1 MSGITKTNV
10 FFFLYSYDFLEMY
23 LPDCGRSK
31 HTIESYR
38 DTLTLFKR
46 FVITEEG
53 MDIRRFTFNDC
64 TCDFVFSFLDWL
76 KESGNIETTRNH
88 RLAGLKGYL
97 DYCAYRNVAIES
109 IASQIE
115 AVKPYPTTKREKPV
129 LTDAQ
134 MSLILDQAPR
144 DRKGR
149 RNAILLLLL
158 YETAARV
165 SEIVNL
171 NVIDLH
177 LNPSEPYVKLSGKG
191 KKERIIPLVDRL
203 PTILE
208 TYISEFSA
216 PLGTDILFYSMHG
229 GKPQRLSS
237 RSIESILKQYSDAA
251 RIHDPTIPP
260 RVHPHMFRRSKATYL
275 YQHGMA
281 LEQVSTLLGHS
292 QLETTRVYAKPSLQ
306 QLRIVIEKIT
316 PKSDQEQQPLWQGK
330 EDEISRRLGLR

>member
-1 MSGITKTNV
+1 MSSKPLSNV

-23 LPDCGRSK
+23 LPDCGRST

-46 FVITEEG
+46 FVTTVKG
-53 MDIRRFTFNDC
+53 LDIRRFTFNAC
-64 TCDFVFSFLDWL
+64 SCDFVFSFLDWL
-76 KESGNIETTRNH
+76 KEKGSIDTTRNH
-88 RLAGLKGYL
+88 RLEGLKGYL

-115 AVKPYPTTKREKPV
+115 AVKPYPTTKPEKPV

-134 MSLILDQAPR
+134 MSLILRQAPD
-144 DRKGR
+144 DRAGR
-149 RNAILLLLL
+149 RNTILLLLL

-171 NVIDLH
+171 RVSDLH
-177 LNPSEPYVKLSGKG
+177 LDQPECYVKLSGKG
-191 KKERIIPLVDRL
+191 KKERIVPLVDKL
-203 PTILE
+203 PSILNS
-208 TYISEFSA
+208 YVQGYPI

-229 GKPQRLSS
+229 GKPERLSS
-237 RSIESILKQYSDAA
+237 RSVEAILKQYADAA
-251 RIHDPTIPP
+251 RIQDPTIPSK
-260 RVHPHMFRRSKATYL
+260 VHPHMLRRSKATYL

-292 QLETTRVYAKPSLQ
+292 QLETTRVY
-306 QLRIVIEKIT
+306 
-316 PKSDQEQQPLWQGK
+316 
-330 EDEISRRLGLR
+330 

>member
-1 MSGITKTNV
+1 MSRTIPTKV

-23 LPDCGRSK
+23 LPSCGRSI

-46 FVITEEG
+46 FVTITKRL
-53 MDIRRFTFNDC
+53 DIRNFTFNNC

-76 KESGNIETTRNH
+76 KEGGNIETTRNH
-88 RLAGLKGYL
+88 RLVGLKGYL
-97 DYCAYRNVAIES
+97 GYCAYRNVAIES
-109 IASQIE
+109 IANQIE
-115 AVKPYPTTKREKPV
+115 AVKPYSTTKSEKPV
-129 LTDAQ
+129 LSDTQ
-134 MSLILDQAPR
+134 ISNILDQAPK

-149 RNAILLLLL
+149 RNAVLLLLL

-165 SEIVNL
+165 SEILNL
-171 NVIDLH
+171 KVSDLH
-177 LNPSEPYVKLSGKG
+177 LKQSEPYVKLSGKG
-191 KKERIIPLVDRL
+191 KKERIIPLVDKL

-208 TYISEFSA
+208 TYVTEF
-216 PLGTDILFYSMHG
+216 PEQLGTDILFYSMHE
-229 GKPQRLSS
+229 GKPERLSA

-251 RIHDPTIPP
+251 RIHDSTIPP

-306 QLRIVIEKIT
+306 QLRTVIEKIT
-316 PKSDQEQQPLWQGK
+316 PKSEQEQKPLWQGK
-330 EDEISRRLGLR
+330 EDEIARRLGLR

>member
-1 MSGITKTNV
+1 MSGTIQTNV

-23 LPDCGRSK
+23 LPGCGRSM

-46 FVITEEG
+46 FVTTAAG
-53 MDIRRFTFNDC
+53 LDIRKFTFNDL

-76 KESGNIETTRNH
+76 NENGSIETTRNH

-97 DYCAYRNVAIES
+97 DYCAYRNIAIES

-129 LTDAQ
+129 LTDTQ
-134 MSLILDQAPR
+134 MSLILDQAPK

-165 SEIVNL
+165 SEIANL
-171 NVIDLH
+171 NVSDLH
-177 LNPSEPYVKLSGKG
+177 LDRSEPYVKLSGKG

-203 PTILE
+203 PVILK
-208 TYISEFSA
+208 TYVAEF
-216 PLGTDILFYSMHG
+216 PGRLGTDLLFFSMHG
-229 GKPQRLSS
+229 GKPERLSA

-251 RIHDPTIPP
+251 RIHDSTIPP
-260 RVHPHMFRRSKATYL
+260 GVHPHMFRRSKATYL

-292 QLETTRVYAKPSLQ
+292 QLETTRVYARPSLP
-306 QLRIVIEKIT
+306 QLRAVIEKIT

-330 EDEISRRLGLR
+330 EDEIARRLGLR

>member
-1 MSGITKTNV
+1 MNRKPQSNV

-23 LPDCGRSK
+23 LPDCGRST

-46 FVITEEG
+46 FVTIG
-53 MDIRRFTFNDC
+53 KGLDIRRFTFNDC

-76 KESGNIETTRNH
+76 KDNGSADTTRNH
-88 RLAGLKGYL
+88 RLVGLKGYL
-97 DYCAYRNVAIES
+97 NYCAYRNVAMES

-115 AVKPYPTTKREKPV
+115 AVKPYPTHKLEKPV
-129 LTDAQ
+129 LSDTQ
-134 MSLILDQAPR
+134 MSLILRHASN
-144 DRKGR
+144 DRLGR

-171 NVIDLH
+171 SVSDLH
-177 LNPSEPYVKLSGKG
+177 LEQPDCYVKLSGKG
-191 KKERIIPLVDRL
+191 KKERIVPLVDKL
-203 PTILE
+203 PTILHAYVHGYPA
-208 TYISEFSA
+208 T
-216 PLGTDILFYSMHG
+216 LGTDILFYSMHG
-229 GKPQRLSS
+229 GKPARLSS
-237 RSIESILKQYSDAA
+237 RSVEAILKQYADAA
-251 RIHDPTIPP
+251 RVQDPTIPSK
-260 RVHPHMFRRSKATYL
+260 VHPHMLRRSKATYL

-306 QLRIVIEKIT
+306 QLRSAIEKIV
-316 PKSDQEQQPLWQGK
+316 PKSDQEQPPLWQGK
-330 EDEISRRLGLR
+330 EDEISKRLGLR

>member
-1 MSGITKTNV
+1 MSGIPHTNV

-23 LPDCGRSK
+23 LSGCGRSM

-38 DTLTLFKR
+38 DTLTLFKI
-46 FVITEEG
+46 FVTTAKG
-53 MDIRRFTFNDC
+53 LDIRRFTFNDC
-64 TCDFVFSFLDWL
+64 TCDFVFSFLGWL
-76 KESGNIETTRNH
+76 RGNGNSDTTRNH

-97 DYCAYRNVAIES
+97 DYCSFRNVAIES

-129 LTDAQ
+129 LTDTQ
-134 MSLILDQAPR
+134 VSLILSQAPK

-158 YETAARV
+158 YESAARV

-171 NVIDLH
+171 DVSDLH
-177 LNPSEPYVKLSGKG
+177 LSQPEPYVKLSGKG

-203 PTILE
+203 PTILK
-208 TYISEFSA
+208 TYVTEFPGQS
-216 PLGTDILFYSMHG
+216 GTDILFFSMHG
-229 GKPQRLSS
+229 GKPERLSA
-237 RSIESILKQYSDAA
+237 RSVESILRQYSDAA
-251 RIHDPTIPP
+251 RIQDPTVPP
-260 RVHPHMFRRSKATYL
+260 GVHPHMFRRSKATYL

-292 QLETTRVYAKPSLQ
+292 QLETTRVYAKPSIQ
-306 QLRIVIEKIT
+306 QLRTVIEKIT
-316 PKSDQEQQPLWQGK
+316 PRLDQEQPPLWQGK

>member
-1 MSGITKTNV
+1 MSKFTKPNI

-23 LPDCGRSK
+23 LSGCGRSV

-46 FVITEEG
+46 FVTTARG
-53 MDIRRFTFNDC
+53 LNIRKFTFNDC
-64 TCDFVFSFLDWL
+64 TCDFIFSFLDWL
-76 KESGNIETTRNH
+76 KESGNIVTTRNH

-109 IASQIE
+109 IANQIG
-115 AVKPYPTTKREKPV
+115 AVKPFPITKREKPI

-134 MSLILDQAPR
+134 ISLILSQAPK

-149 RNAILLLLL
+149 RNSILLLLL

-165 SEIVNL
+165 SEIANL
-171 NVIDLH
+171 NTSDLYLSH
-177 LNPSEPYVKLSGKG
+177 SEPHVKLSGKG
-191 KKERIIPLVDRL
+191 KKERIIPLVDKL
-203 PTILE
+203 PKILQI
-208 TYISEFSA
+208 YIKEFPA
-216 PLGTDILFYSMHG
+216 YLDTEYLFYSMHR
-229 GKPQRLSS
+229 GKPERLSP
-237 RSIESILKQYSDAA
+237 RSIEAILKQYSDTA
-251 RIHDPTIPP
+251 RVQDPTIPLK
-260 RVHPHMFRRSKATYL
+260 VHPHMFRRSKATYL

-292 QLETTRVYAKPSLQ
+292 QLETTRVYAKPSLH
-306 QLRIVIEKIT
+306 QLRTVIEKIT
-316 PKSDQEQQPLWQGK
+316 PKSDQEQQPLWLGK

>member
-1 MSGITKTNV
+1 MSEIIKTNV

-23 LPDCGRSK
+23 LPGCGRST

-46 FVITEEG
+46 FVTIAEG
-53 MDIRRFTFNDC
+53 LDIRKFTFKDC
-64 TCDFVFSFLDWL
+64 SFDFIFSFLEWL
-76 KESGNIETTRNH
+76 KKNGSAETTRNH
-88 RLAGLKGYL
+88 RLVGLKGYV

-109 IASQIE
+109 IASQIS
-115 AVKPYPTTKREKPV
+115 AVKPFPTTKREKPV
-129 LTDAQ
+129 LTDTQ
-134 MSLILDQAPR
+134 MSMILDQAPK

-165 SEIVNL
+165 SEIANL
-171 NVIDLH
+171 NVSDLH
-177 LNPSEPYVKLSGKG
+177 LNQSEPYVKLSGKG
-191 KKERIIPLVDRL
+191 KKERIIPLVDKL

-208 TYISEFSA
+208 TYVTEYPT

-229 GKPQRLSS
+229 GKPERLSS
-237 RSIESILKQYSDAA
+237 RSIEAILKQYSDAA
-251 RIHDPTIPP
+251 RVQDPTIPP
-260 RVHPHMFRRSKATYL
+260 GVHPHMFRRSKATYL

-306 QLRIVIEKIT
+306 QLRAVIEKIT
-316 PKSDQEQQPLWQGK
+316 PKSDQEQVPLWHGK